1 MQPPVY
7 PPYQQ
12 PVFYPAYYQPISPPR
27 PGEGLA
33 IASLVV
39 GLITLTLFW
48 IPVLNIIMSLTAL
61 ILGII
66 AKSKGNGGIAIAGI
80 IIGSIV
86 LLLSVLCFIFII
98 VMINM
103 DTSYNEWETVRLLLK
118 QFILFSH

>member
-1 MQPPVY
+1 
-7 PPYQQ
+7 
-12 PVFYPAYYQPISPPR
+12 
-27 PGEGLA
+27 
-33 IASLVV
+33 
-39 GLITLTLFW
+39 
-48 IPVLNIIMSLTAL
+48 MSLTAL